1 MSAKR
6 PISLGRTYMRRDWRV
21 PNTRRGNLV
30 RLVLYLA
37 AAALVGHWQASR
49 PAGRMLV
56 QEGVSMLTA
65 PVLTGL
71 SAVASAVHDAATVL
85 PRAGE
90 VAAENRKLK
99 RQVEEMQRRNA
110 SLAEDS
116 LENERLRALLKL
128 RSALPRH
135 AVAAAVVGRQLT
147 RWPTALVIDKGRADG
162 IRPRQPVVAAGGLVG
177 RIYSVSAH
185 SAVAIPLI
193 DRNSSAGATVQRSR
207 SAGILE
213 GDGEQCRLNYLPLY
227 ADVKPGDVV
236 ISSGLGGIF
245 PKGIMIGTIEGV
257 SRDDATAVKSA
268 VVRPSVDLSR
278 LEEVLV
284 IGNAPEAHK

>member
-1 MSAKR
+1 MH
-6 PISLGRTYMRRDWRV
+6 RDWRV
-21 PNTRRGNLV
+21 PNTHRGNLV

-37 AAALVGHWQASR
+37 AATLLGHWQASR

-56 QEGVSMLTA
+56 QEGVGMLAA
-65 PVLTGL
+65 PVLSGL
-71 SAVASAVHDAATVL
+71 SAVANGVGDAATVL

-99 RQVEEMQRRNA
+99 RQVEEMRRRNA

-116 LENERLRALLKL
+116 LEIERLRALLKL
-128 RSALPRH
+128 RSALPQH
-135 AVAAAVVGRQLT
+135 VVAAAVIGRQLT

-162 IRPRQPVVAAGGLVG
+162 IRPRQPVIAAGGLVG
-177 RIYSVSAH
+177 RIYSVSAR

-193 DRNSSAGATVQRSR
+193 DLNSSAGAMAQRSR

-213 GDGEQCRLNYLPLY
+213 GDGEQCRLRYLPLH

-236 ISSGLGGIF
+236 ISSGLGGVF
-245 PKGIMIGTIEGV
+245 PKGIMIGAVESV
-257 SRDDATAVKSA
+257 SRDDAAAVKSA

-284 IGNAPEAHK
+284 MSDAPEAHK